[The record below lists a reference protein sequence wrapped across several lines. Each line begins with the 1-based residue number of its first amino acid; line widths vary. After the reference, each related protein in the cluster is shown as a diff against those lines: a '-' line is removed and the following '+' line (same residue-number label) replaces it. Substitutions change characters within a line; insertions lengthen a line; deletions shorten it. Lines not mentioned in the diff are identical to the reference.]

1 MKFWPLVKLLP
12 QKTNF
17 RFVRYAPWLG
27 GLSAILAVLSLFFT
41 IWPAQTVCGGL
52 NCGVDF
58 TGGTVMEIA
67 AGGATINLAEVREA
81 MNGLDYQDVQVQT
94 FGGDTAALIRF
105 QTPEGEPA
113 AIVAAVQS
121 TLQTVHPQM
130 EITRTE
136 AVSGQVSGELLMNGV
151 MALGV
156 AMVLMMIYI
165 WFRFQWTFG
174 LGAFIGLIHDVI
186 LTFGLFAV
194 TGMEFTLTSV
204 AAVLTII
211 GYSMNDTVVVC
222 DRMRENLRKYKK
234 MPLSEVIDLSLNET
248 LSRTIMTGFTTILGL
263 LAIALLGGEVL
274 SGFAWAMIFGVLI
287 GTYSSVYI
295 AAPVILFWGVKR
307 GDEADDATP
316 VKLGMA
322 SKP

>member
-1 MKFWPLVKLLP
+1 MKFWPFVKLLP
-12 QKTNF
+12 RKTNLQ
-17 RFVRYAPWLG
+17 FVRFAPWLG
-27 GLSAILAVLSLFFT
+27 GLSAILVVLSLFFT
-41 IWPAQTVCGGL
+41 IWPAQSFCGGL

-67 AGGATINLAEVREA
+67 AGGESIDLAGVRSA
-81 MNGLDYQDVQVQT
+81 MGELDYQDIQVQT
-94 FGGDTAALIRF
+94 FGGDSAALIRF

-113 AIVAAVQS
+113 AIVAAVQGA
-121 TLQTVHPQM
+121 LETVHSNV

-136 AVSGQVSGELLMNGV
+136 AVSGQVSGELMMNGV

-174 LGAFIGLIHDVI
+174 LGALVGLLHDVI

-222 DRMRENLRKYKK
+222 DRLRENLRKYKK
-234 MPLSEVIDLSLNET
+234 MPLKEVIDLSLNET
-248 LSRTIMTGFTTILGL
+248 LSRTILTGLTTVLGL
-263 LAIALLGGEVL
+263 LAIAFFGGEVL
-274 SGFAWAMIFGVLI
+274 SGFAWAMIFGVI
-287 GTYSSVYI
+287 VGTYSSVYI
-295 AAPVILFWGVKR
+295 ATPVILFWGAKR
-307 GDEADDATP
+307 GDEAEEDAP

>member
-1 MKFWPLVKLLP
+1 MKFWPFIKLLP

-27 GLSAILAVLSLFFT
+27 GLSVVLVILSLFFT
-41 IWPAQTVCGGL
+41 IWPAKTMCGGL

-58 TGGTVMEIA
+58 TGGMVMEVA
-67 AGGATINLAEVREA
+67 AGGDVIELGSLRDV
-81 MNGLDYQDVQVQT
+81 MNGLNYQDVQVQT

-105 QTPEGEPA
+105 QTPDEEPA
-113 AIVAAVQS
+113 AVVAAVEGAV
-121 TLQTVHPQM
+121 QTVNSKM

-136 AVSGQVSGELLMNGV
+136 AVSGQVSGELMMNGI
-151 MALGV
+151 MALGI

-174 LGAFIGLIHDVI
+174 LGALIGLLHDVI

-194 TGMEFTLTSV
+194 TNMEFTLTSV

-234 MPLSEVIDLSLNET
+234 MPLKEIIDLSLNET
-248 LSRTIMTGFTTILGL
+248 LSRTIMTGLTTILGL

-295 AAPVILFWGVKR
+295 AAPVILFWGARR
-307 GDEADDATP
+307 GTEDEDAKP
-316 VKLGMA
+316 VTLGMA

>member
-1 MKFWPLVKLLP
+1 MTFWPLIKLLP
-12 QKTNF
+12 QKTNL

-27 GLSAILAVLSLFFT
+27 GLSAILVILSLFFT
-41 IWPAQTVCGGL
+41 IWPAKTMCGGL

-58 TGGTVMEIA
+58 TGGMVMEIA
-67 AGGATINLAEVREA
+67 AGGDVIDLGAVRDA

-105 QTPEGEPA
+105 QTPEAEPA
-113 AIVAAVQS
+113 AVVAAVEGAVQA
-121 TLQTVHPQM
+121 VNPDM

-136 AVSGQVSGELLMNGV
+136 AVSGQVSGELMMNGV
-151 MALGV
+151 MALGL

-174 LGAFIGLIHDVI
+174 LGALIGLLHDVI

-234 MPLSEVIDLSLNET
+234 MPLKEIIDLSLNET

-274 SGFAWAMIFGVLI
+274 SGFAWAMIFGVLV

-295 AAPVILFWGVKR
+295 AAPVILFWGAKR
-307 GDEADDATP
+307 GTEDEDPTP
-316 VKLGMA
+316 VTLGMA